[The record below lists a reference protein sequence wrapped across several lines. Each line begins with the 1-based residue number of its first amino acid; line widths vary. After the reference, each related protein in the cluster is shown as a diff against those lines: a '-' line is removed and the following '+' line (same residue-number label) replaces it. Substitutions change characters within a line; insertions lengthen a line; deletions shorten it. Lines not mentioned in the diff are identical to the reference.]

1 MKKKGFLFIIPLVLI
16 LVSLWFTSGIYTL
29 KSDGGERAVLT
40 QFGRYVKT
48 VEEAGL
54 HWHLPYPIQKV
65 EIVKCDVLR
74 TIELGYRSNQGGS
87 GNTNSSYNVVPEEAL
102 MITGDENLVNT
113 ESVIQF
119 RIVNVKD
126 YVFNVNN
133 TLDTL
138 KMAAESSVRRVV
150 ANHKLDDVLTDQKDI
165 IQFEIKEDLQNICD
179 EYAMGISITNIQLQ
193 SVYAP
198 LEVEEAF
205 NDVIMARE
213 DMNRYINEAKKEVN
227 EIVPAAEA
235 KVQEI
240 MNEANAYKEKRISEA
255 KGDVENFKQVYE
267 KYMLG
272 KEVTRI
278 RMYLETMQEVLPK
291 AKIYFMNDNGDT
303 LRFLPLEGNNGS
315 GSVKVDE

>member
-1 MKKKGFLFIIPLVLI
+1 MKKKGFLFLIPLIVI
-16 LVSLWFTSGIYTL
+16 LVGFWLMSGIYTL

-54 HWHLPYPIQKV
+54 HWHLPYPIQSV

-74 TIELGYRSNQGGS
+74 TIELGYRTNQVGS
-87 GNTNSSYNVVPEEAL
+87 GNVNSSFNVVPEEAL
-102 MITGDENLVNT
+102 MITGDENLVNA

-119 RIVNVKD
+119 KIVNVKD
-126 YVFNVNN
+126 YVFNVSNA
-133 TLDTL
+133 LDTL

-150 ANHKLDDVLTDQKDI
+150 ANHMLDDVLTDQKDI
-165 IQFEIKEDLQNICD
+165 IQFEIKEDLQNICN
-179 EYAMGISITNIQLQ
+179 EYELGISITNIQLQ

-213 DMNRYINEAKKEVN
+213 DMNRYINEAKKEAN

-235 KVQEI
+235 TVQEI
-240 MNEANAYKEKRISEA
+240 MNEAIAYKEKRISEA
-255 KGDVENFKQVYE
+255 KGDVENFKQVYD
-267 KYMLG
+267 KYVLG

-303 LRFLPLEGNNGS
+303 LRFLPLEGNDS